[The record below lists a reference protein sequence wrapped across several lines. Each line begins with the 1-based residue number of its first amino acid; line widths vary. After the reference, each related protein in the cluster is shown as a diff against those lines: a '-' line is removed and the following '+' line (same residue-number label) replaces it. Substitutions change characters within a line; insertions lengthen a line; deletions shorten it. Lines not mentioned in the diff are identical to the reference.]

1 MLFKSERSTN
11 NDKPVGSVYVSKNEE
26 LRRLCESA
34 DQHSVTGHRTVV
46 QPPVALARHPLW
58 TSFRSDVKERESP
71 VLTAVNDQHRASN
84 FVPMSLF
91 YWSTIQNR
99 REDLVNQ
106 FAIRWPELRCGD
118 PLVDDTLRGGVI
130 AEIDPV

>member
-1 MLFKSERSTN
+1 M
-11 NDKPVGSVYVSKNEE
+11 SKNEE
-26 LRRLCESA
+26 LRQLCESA
-34 DQHSVTGHRTVV
+34 DQHSVTGRRTVA
-46 QPPVALARHPLW
+46 QLPAALVRHPLW
-58 TSFRSDVKERESP
+58 IFFRSDVEERESP
-71 VLTAVNDQHRASN
+71 VLTTVNDQHRTSN

-91 YWSTIQNR
+91 YWLAIQNG

-106 FAIRWPELRCGD
+106 LAIRWPELRCGD